1 MSVPT
6 DTTRLSRLREELTGA
21 AFSPDDPAATE
32 EATGDCLTFPYSA
45 TVVAAQ
51 NADDVVAAVR
61 YAADAGLPVAVQAT
75 GHGLAEPIEDAV
87 LVSTRAMTDL
97 EVDPERKVARLQPGV
112 RWAQVQAAAAPHGL
126 AGVCGSYSQVGVV
139 GFSVGGGHSPV
150 FGRRYGFGADQVRAF
165 DLVTADGGL
174 RRVDPDTD
182 PDLFWAVRGGKS
194 NFGIVTSLEID
205 LVAEP
210 SVYGGGIFFPM
221 SAAPALLPAFAEWS
235 TNLPEETSTS
245 ISLLRLP
252 PLPDLPEPL
261 RGQAVVHLRFSH
273 LGDPDD
279 AERHLAPMRAVA
291 DPILDNVRLLPVT
304 GLDEIHMDP
313 TDPLPFWYSGTS
325 LRELPSGAVDALLE
339 VAGPDTTTPV
349 LMVEVRRLGGAQ
361 DREPRHA
368 NAVPARGAAYNF
380 FALGLLMPEI
390 ADVVPG
396 ATDAVIGALGP
407 WDTGEAVPNFA
418 GCRLSPEQVL
428 STYPAA
434 HRERLRSVKRAVDP
448 DNVFRFGNPIGCG

>member
-1 MSVPT
+1 MSVST
-6 DTTRLSRLREELTGA
+6 GYTRFDSFREKLAGT
-21 AFSPDDPAATE
+21 AFAPNDPAAAE
-32 EATGDCLTFPYSA
+32 EAAGDNLSFGYDA

-51 NADDVVAAVR
+51 TADDVVAAVR
-61 YAADAGLPVAVQAT
+61 YATEEGLPVAVQAT

-97 EVDPERKVARLQPGV
+97 VVDPDTRVARVQPGV

-165 DLVTADGGL
+165 DLVTAEGNL
-174 RRVDPDTD
+174 RHVDPDSD
-182 PDLFWAVRGGKS
+182 RDLFWAVRGGKG

-205 LVAEP
+205 LVAES
-210 SVYGGGIFFPM
+210 SVYGGGLFFPM
-221 SAAPALLPAFAEWS
+221 AVAPALLPAFAEWS
-235 TNLPEETSTS
+235 AGLPEETSTS
-245 ISLLRLP
+245 VSLMRLP
-252 PLPDLPEPL
+252 PLPDLPDPL

-273 LGDPDD
+273 LGDPDEG
-279 AERHLAPMRAVA
+279 ERHLAPMRAVA
-291 DPILDNVRLLPVT
+291 HPILDNIRLLPAT
-304 GLDEIHMDP
+304 GLDAIHMDP
-313 TDPLPFWYSGTS
+313 TDPLPFWYRGTS
-325 LRELPSGAVDALLE
+325 LRALPPDAVDALLAA
-339 VAGPDTTTPV
+339 AGPDATTPL

-361 DREPRHA
+361 DRDPRRA

-390 ADVVPG
+390 AELVPA

-407 WDTGEAVPNFA
+407 WDTGESVPTFT
-418 GCRLSPEQVL
+418 GCKLTPDQVL
-428 STYPAA
+428 DSYPAA
-434 HRERLRSVKRAVDP
+434 YRNRLRAVKRAVDP
-448 DNVFRFGNPIGCG
+448 GSVFRFGNPIGGG